1 MGKRLSSYGLL
12 GLSGFACV
20 MSFGGAIGTATAQ
33 SGPATPPTV
42 HRQIDQVMVTA
53 RKREESLQ
61 DVPVAVTALD
71 KASLDRYA
79 VSDLVSAA
87 KMTPQLTIN
96 AGGSNAGAILYLR
109 GIGSGGNLGFDQTV
123 GTVIDGVFY
132 NRARWMQQ
140 AFMDMERIEVLK
152 GPQAL
157 YFGKNTPAG
166 VVIVTT
172 ADPGDEFEGLARLS
186 YEIEARE
193 WIGEAMASMPLSDKF
208 GVRIAARFTDMRGWM
223 KNVAQSQFG
232 VDPQGFP
239 VIPGPAHL
247 YNSSEEFTG
256 RITAKWTPTDNF
268 DATLKFQGNTTKN
281 AGQNTMNQKIGCQ
294 GPGGTPQP
302 VFGVPDPFDDCK
314 PDFKISKSDAP
325 PELAANAPFDFRGG
339 VPFTDYESYNGS
351 LLVNYDMGGVTLTSV
366 TGWNWYKNASSDN
379 QDYSAAGQIWASEIE
394 EYEVF
399 SEELRLL
406 SDFEGP
412 LNFML
417 GAFYQDSNF
426 DYDLQA
432 DIAPLP
438 ADPVTGSYFSF
449 RRPSRQD
456 GRSWSVFGEV
466 IWEIVP
472 QLELSA
478 GARYSNER
486 KVSTVQNAYIHTLL
500 AGALTGQRF
509 DDTFLDSNVSP
520 QATLTW
526 KPTDDLTLYGAYK
539 TGFKAGGFS
548 HTAVLVQGINLDRLT
563 FDSEKVEGFEIG
575 AKATLLDG
583 RLQLSSAAYRYD
595 FKDQQVSA
603 FDAETTS
610 FTIENAARTRT
621 TGVELDAIYVATD
634 QLQLR
639 GNVAYNRARYRD
651 FLGPCFA
658 GQTQEEGCNQL
669 VNPNTGFPTS
679 QDLSGKHPPISPDWN
694 LSLGFTY
701 DWNLSNYLG
710 FSIASDVRYVSSYP
724 LLPENRPDL
733 FQDGYI
739 TVDAVARLYSL
750 NDRWELALIG
760 RNLTNEVILLNSSER
775 PLTGGPAGRPAG
787 SVGAGIRAD
796 AFAATQR
803 KRQVQIQV
811 TYRF

>member
-1 MGKRLSSYGLL
+1 VTVQHTYVRAALAAALL
-12 GLSGFACV
+12 LA
-20 MSFGGAIGTATAQ
+20 AWPAAAQ
-33 SGPATPPTV
+33 EAEPPAPSAPARPEV
-42 HRQIDQVMVTA
+42 RRAVDEIMVTA

-61 DVPVAVTALD
+61 DVPVVVSALD
-71 KASLDRYA
+71 RAVLERYA

-172 ADPGDEFEGLARLS
+172 ADPGDEFEGMARLG
-186 YEIEARE
+186 YEVEARE
-193 WIGEAMASMPLSDKF
+193 WIGEAMLSAPLSDKF
-208 GVRIAARFTDMRGWM
+208 GVRVAARFTDMRGWM
-223 KNVAQSQFG
+223 KNVAQQQVG
-232 VDPQGFP
+232 VDPLGL
-239 VIPGPAHL
+239 VIPAPAHP
-247 YNSSEEFTG
+247 YNSSNEFSG
-256 RITAKWTPTDNF
+256 RITLKWTPSDDF
-268 DATLKFQGNTTKN
+268 DATLKFQGSRYHN

-294 GPGGTPQP
+294 GPGGTPQR

-314 PDFKISKSDAP
+314 ADFRISKTDSP
-325 PELAANAPFDFRGG
+325 PERAVNAPFDFNGG
-339 VPFTDYESYNGS
+339 QPFTDYESYNGS
-351 LLVNYDMGGVTLTSV
+351 LLINYDMGGVTLTSV
-366 TGWNWYKNASSDN
+366 TGWNWFKNRSMDN

-394 EYEVF
+394 QFEVF

-406 SDFEGP
+406 SDFDGP
-412 LNFML
+412 FNFMI
-417 GAFYQDSNF
+417 GAFYQDSAF

-438 ADPVTGSYFSF
+438 RDPVTGSLFSF
-449 RRPSRQD
+449 RRPSQQD

-466 IWEIVP
+466 IWKIVP
-472 QLELSA
+472 TLELSA

-486 KVSTVQNAYIHTLL
+486 KVSTVQNTFVHAF
-500 AGALTGQRF
+500 LTGVLTDQRF
-509 DDTFLDSNVSP
+509 DDTFRDSDVSP

-526 KPTDDLTLYGAYK
+526 RPTDDLTLYGGYK

-548 HTAVLVQGINLDRLT
+548 HTAVLVRGINLDRLT
-563 FDSEKVEGFEIG
+563 FDSESVEGFEAG
-575 AKATLLDG
+575 VKATLFDG
-583 RLQLSSAAYRYD
+583 RLQLQTAAYRYV

-603 FDAETTS
+603 FDAESTS
-610 FTIENAARTRT
+610 FTIENAAKTRT
-621 TGVELDAIYVATD
+621 TGIEVDAVYVATD

-639 GNVAYNRARYRD
+639 GNVAYNRARYRE

-658 GQTQEEGCNQL
+658 GQTQEEGCNQ
-669 VNPNTGFPTS
+669 VINPNTGLPTS

-694 LSLGFTY
+694 VSVGFTW
-701 DWNLSNYLG
+701 DWPVSNALGASLS
-710 FSIASDVRYVSSYP
+710 SDVRYVSGYP

-733 FQDGYI
+733 RQDGYV
-739 TVDAVARLYSL
+739 TLDAVLRLYGLDES
-750 NDRWELALIG
+750 WEFAVIG
-760 RNLTNEVILLNSSER
+760 RNLTNRTILLNSSER
-775 PLTGGPAGRPAG
+775 PLTGGRAGLPAAAP
-787 SVGAGIRAD
+787 GAGVRAD

-803 KRQVQIQV
+803 KRQVLFQA

>member
-1 MGKRLSSYGLL
+1 
-12 GLSGFACV
+12 
-20 MSFGGAIGTATAQ
+20 
-33 SGPATPPTV
+33 
-42 HRQIDQVMVTA
+42 MVSA
-53 RKREESLQ
+53 RKREETLQ

-71 KASLDRYA
+71 KAALERYA
-79 VSDLVSAA
+79 VDDLVDAA
-87 KMTPQLTIN
+87 KMTPQLTLN

-132 NRARWMQQ
+132 NRARWIQQ
-140 AFMDMERIEVLK
+140 GFMDMERVEVLK

-172 ADPGDEFEGLARLS
+172 SDPGDEFEGLARLG
-186 YEIEARE
+186 YEVNARE
-193 WIGEAMASMPLSDKF
+193 WIAEAMLSGPISDKF
-208 GVRIAARFTDMRGWM
+208 GIRVAARFNDMRGWM
-223 KNVAQSQFG
+223 KNVAESQTG

-247 YNSSEEFTG
+247 YNSQNEFTG
-256 RITAKWTPTDNF
+256 RVTLKWTPTDNL
-268 DATLKFQGNTTKN
+268 DATLKFQGTTLEN

-302 VFGVPDPFDDCK
+302 VFGVPDPFDDCR
-314 PDFKISKSDAP
+314 PDFKISKTDAP
-325 PELAANAPFDFRGG
+325 PEMDENAPFDFNGG
-339 VPFTDYESYNGS
+339 VPFTDYQSYATS
-351 LLVNYDMGGVTLTSV
+351 LLVNYEMGDLTLTSV
-366 TGWNWYKNASSDN
+366 TGWNWYKNRSSDN

-406 SDFEGP
+406 SSFDGP
-412 LNFML
+412 FNFMV
-417 GAFYQDSNF
+417 GAYYQDSNF

-456 GRSWSVFGEV
+456 GTSWSVFGEV

-472 QLELSA
+472 ELELSA

-486 KVSTVQNAYIHTLL
+486 KVSSVQNVYIHQMLL
-500 AGALTGQRF
+500 AALTDQRF
-509 DDTFLDSNVSP
+509 DYTFNDSDVSP
-520 QATLTW
+520 QATLSW
-526 KPTDDLTLYGAYK
+526 KPTPDWTFYGGYK

-548 HTAVLVQGINLDRLT
+548 HTAVLVKTINLDRLT
-563 FDSEKVEGFEIG
+563 FDSESVEGFEIG
-575 AKATLLDG
+575 AKASLLG
-583 RLQLSSAAYRYD
+583 GSLQLSSAAYTYT
-595 FKDQQVSA
+595 FKNQQVSA

-621 TGVELDAIYVATD
+621 TGVEIDAVYMATD
-634 QLQLR
+634 ELQLR
-639 GNVAYNRARYRD
+639 ANVAYNRARYRD

-658 GQTQEEGCNQL
+658 GQTQEEGCNLL
-669 VNPNTGFPTS
+669 VNPNTGLPTS

-694 LSLGFTY
+694 LSVGFTY
-701 DWNLSNYLG
+701 DWTLGNDWGLSL
-710 FSIASDVRYVSSYP
+710 SSDLRYVSSYP

-733 FQDGYI
+733 FQDDYV
-739 TVDAVARLYSL
+739 TVDAVLRLHSL
-750 NDRWELALIG
+750 NDSWEFAVVG
-760 RNLTNEVILLNSSER
+760 RNLTNQVVLLNSSER
-775 PLTGGPAGRPAG
+775 PLTGGTPGRPAG
-787 SVGAGIRAD
+787 TVGAGIRAD

-803 KRQVQIQV
+803 SRQVQFQV